1 MDHIH
6 HVGFGELTYKAA
18 EDGTMT
24 VYGKATGPDLD
35 LDQQIC
41 DPEWLKTAM
50 PQWLATGANVREMH
64 QSIAA
69 GVGLEIAADGDDW
82 SLKAEVVDE
91 STMRKV
97 EKKVLKGFSIGIKGA
112 RIVKDEKAKGGRIVA
127 GQIVEISLVDR
138 PANPTC
144 LAEIAKV
151 YGGGELEI
159 AKGLEP
165 LIPDT
170 QQNVGNMPEVQQEV
184 IHSSHP
190 GAKDA
195 DDVYPAEEMC
205 AACHG
210 TGKTVDTQETCE
222 MCGGEGKHPASMV
235 TPNDFES
242 LAPEIAKKEVV
253 ADIEK
258 VAADLVKINENHDEK
273 GRFASGGEGGSLHT
287 DAHEASRNATVD
299 SLNHYAQGAGAGDPK
314 ASEDPSS
321 TGAVAGYR
329 EVQDH
334 IKAGGSRDEL
344 EQKATEAKAYS
355 HELGQAMLDR
365 ATFSSAESNTV
376 SFAHAY
382 ARGLSS
388 GAAAW
393 DTSAKLGYTGD
404 TAPKTAR
411 VEIAKA
417 IEADLAK
424 RQFTQGERTVAAAAG
439 HATPSGSFPINNVE
453 DLKNAIRSQGRAKD
467 RDQVIGHIKTR
478 AAALN
483 RLDLIPDAW
492 KTDSTEKMEHNA
504 DDLAAVRQSIINLMK
519 AELDEMASGVED
531 ETSDVGNLFRAL
543 DLFMCWWQ
551 NEANEEETTSPY
563 MNESQGQDTMA
574 YIGLGVEADLIK
586 RATSEEAT
594 EEVREELR
602 VELRKALGVDTEI
615 AIHKAEIEAQK
626 KDVETLKSVLE
637 EVRSMAT
644 PGGPS
649 LRATQ
654 AQASKSADADRLEM
668 EASYFRRMAEAVDNP
683 SLKNGYLA
691 KALEAE
697 ADYKKLIRN

>member
-205 AACHG
+205 AACQG

-258 VAADLVKINENHDEK
+258 KEYTDKQREN
-273 GRFASGGEGGSLHT
+273 
-287 DAHEASRNATVD
+287 
-299 SLNHYAQGAGAGDPK
+299 
-314 ASEDPSS
+314 
-321 TGAVAGYR
+321 
-329 EVQDH
+329 
-334 IKAGGSRDEL
+334 
-344 EQKATEAKAYS
+344 
-355 HELGQAMLDR
+355 
-365 ATFSSAESNTV
+365 
-376 SFAHAY
+376 
-382 ARGLSS
+382 
-388 GAAAW
+388 
-393 DTSAKLGYTGD
+393 
-404 TAPKTAR
+404 
-411 VEIAKA
+411 
-417 IEADLAK
+417 
-424 RQFTQGERTVAAAAG
+424 AAAAG
-439 HATPSGSFPINNVE
+439 KALPDGSYPIKTVG
-453 DLKNAIRSQGRAKD
+453 DLKNAIQSFGRAKD
-467 RDQVIGHIKTR
+467 KAATKEHIKAR
-478 AAALN
+478 AEALGKE
-483 RLDLIPDAW
+483 DLLPESW
-492 KTDSTEKMEHNA
+492 KTDSAEKMEHNA

-519 AELDEMASGVED
+519 AELDEMAAGEED
-531 ETSDVGNLFRAL
+531 EICDVGNLLRAL

-626 KDVETLKSVLE
+626 KDVEALKSVLE